1 MRIKLLNILLL
12 ILITFNS
19 DAQIPPPCGIT
30 PIVICDQDLDGVV
43 LVDLSEIFPFNFCS
57 ITSSEASNYYPLTY
71 YLSEE
76 DALNSANALNAESF
90 FASEYQDIYRRAD
103 PINSEEHNVLIAG
116 EPLIIGT
123 APTANWPTPLFNC
136 EFDDS
141 GFSVFDL
148 YSKSQEIIYE
158 PSDLGNY
165 LTFYET
171 YDDAINLINPL
182 PLEYTN
188 VTPNNQTIFACVS
201 LNPFP
206 VEYNC
211 REIVELDLIVNGSQ
225 CEDISVDIV
234 RISAPPRPGFAYS
247 NRLYISNEH
256 TTTVENGNVEF
267 LYGDLLLFQDMSFSS
282 PNLSATPLTNGFS
295 VNFTS
300 LEAGEEVYVDFNFL
314 LPSDVPLGT
323 ILSSNATYTTNST
336 DFNPINNNSSL
347 TLAVVGSYDPNDKM
361 ESHGP
366 SLIYDDF
373 INSDEWLYYTI
384 RFQNI
389 GTAEAIFVRIE
400 DELDVQLDER
410 TFQMLRSSHDYS
422 VTRVGNN
429 LEWYFDNI
437 NLPAEQDD
445 PAGSVGFVYFRL
457 KPKPGY
463 AIGDIIPN
471 NAAIYF
477 DFNAPIITNT
487 FNTTFVETLSVNELD
502 ATQVSV
508 FPNPAEEKVIITVNQ
523 NVVKSTDLSLFDIQG
538 KMINV
543 PQKELGNTIELNV
556 SSLNSGLYFV
566 KFRNGNNSFIEKLI
580 VK

>member
-12 ILITFNS
+12 ILITFNL
-19 DAQIPPPCGIT
+19 DAQGPPPCGIT
-30 PIVICDQDLDGVV
+30 PIVICDEDSDGVV
-43 LVDLSEIFPFNFCS
+43 QVNLSEIFPFNFCS
-57 ITSSEASNYYPLTY
+57 IGPDEASNYYPLTY

-76 DALNSANALNAESF
+76 DALNSTNALNAESF

-103 PINSEEHNVLIAG
+103 PINSEEHNVLITG

-136 EFDDS
+136 EFDSS

-148 YSKSQEIIYE
+148 YSKSQEIISE
-158 PSDLGNY
+158 QSDFGYY

-171 YDDAINLINPL
+171 YQDAINLTNPL
-182 PLEYTN
+182 PLDYTN

-201 LNPFP
+201 LNLFP

-211 REIVELDLIVNGSQ
+211 REIVELDLIVNSSQ

-234 RISAPPRPGFAYS
+234 RISPPPRPGFVYS
-247 NRLYISNEH
+247 NRLYVSNEH

-267 LYGDLLLFQDMSFSS
+267 LYDDQLLFQDMSFSN

-295 VNFTS
+295 VDFTS
-300 LEAGEEVYVDFNFL
+300 LEAGEEVYVDLNFL

-323 ILSSNATYTTNST
+323 ILISNATYTTDSA
-336 DFNPINNNSSL
+336 DFNPINNSSIL
-347 TLAVVGSYDPNDKM
+347 TLSVVGSYDPNDKM

-366 SLIYDDF
+366 DVIYDDF

-400 DELDVQLDER
+400 DELDIHLDER

-429 LEWYFDNI
+429 IEWYFDDI

-445 PAGSVGFVYFRL
+445 PAGSVGFVYFRI

-471 NAAIYF
+471 TAAIYF
-477 DFNAPIITNT
+477 DFNTPIITNT
-487 FNTTFVETLSVNELD
+487 FNTSFVETLSDNDFKNIEVHIY
-502 ATQVSV
+502 
-508 FPNPAEEKVIITVNQ
+508 PNPSNDKVSIALGENVLNITKV
-523 NVVKSTDLSLFDIQG
+523 SLLDIQG
-538 KMINV
+538 KTINI
-543 PQKELGNTIELNV
+543 PKKEFNNAVELDV
-556 SSLNSGLYFV
+556 STLNAGLYFIQLSS
-566 KFRNGNNSFIEKLI
+566 GNNLIIEKLVI
-580 VK
+580 N